1 MSGWDTV
8 ERVLVAVE
16 LVPVGHVVSYGDV
29 AELVGTSARRVG
41 AVLKLDGH
49 GVPWWRVTNASGEL
63 TAPLLSEARTHWA
76 REGIT
81 VAPSGKGCQL
91 RRHRADLVA
100 WGSAYDQQMRVH
112 ATTDDSPEG

>member
-8 ERVLVAVE
+8 ERVLAAVE
-16 LVPVGHVVSYGDV
+16 SVPAGHVVSYGDV

-41 AVLKLDGH
+41 AVLKLHGS

-63 TAPLLSEARTHWA
+63 PAPLLSEARKHWA

-81 VAPSGKGCQL
+81 VAASGRGCRL
-91 RRHRADLVA
+91 RQHRPDLVA
-100 WGSAYDQQMRVH
+100 WGSAYERE
-112 ATTDDSPEG
+112 EGADPK